1 MRAPSKLC
9 RVRFVSP
16 GQITHDDGITES
28 ELQNR
33 QYNFFRE
40 WWHSKYC
47 LCWWVSPCLP
57 SRKICGM
64 NTAWRSRQ
72 SKNFSELVR
81 SYSALQFWLRLCLAH
96 GNVRNAHGLSTF
108 WVNTYQYINISIY
121 TLLYCATVCWR
132 WQNQKLRNSILM
144 VPLSY
149 PYTECAII

>member
-9 RVRFVSP
+9 RKRFVSP
-16 GQITHDDGITES
+16 GQITHDDGITEN
-28 ELQNR
+28 ELQNP
-33 QYNFFRE
+33 QYNFLRE

-47 LCWWVSPCLP
+47 LCWWVPPCLP
-57 SRKICGM
+57 SRKICKM

-81 SYSALQFWLRLCLAH
+81 SNSALKFWLRLYLAH

-108 WVNTYQYINISIY
+108 WVNTYQYINIRVI
-121 TLLYCATVCWR
+121 V
-132 WQNQKLRNSILM
+132 LRNSVLTLTKPKIAELHSNGAAI
-144 VPLSY
+144 SY